1 VSFMFCLWNT
11 LTIVFYSLGLSPPGF
26 AENVRLPALL
36 GPDRSEVR

>member
-1 VSFMFCLWNT
+1 MFCLRNA

-26 AENVRLPALL
+26 AENVRLLALL

>member
-1 VSFMFCLWNT
+1 MFCLWNT

-26 AENVRLPALL
+26 AENVRLLALL